1 MMMRSEHTSTQQ
13 WLQRSILLGLS
24 IVLILT
30 ASLIMPCK
38 SIAEKIYSYLDEQG
52 NLAWTD
58 NYDNIPERYRAKVKI
73 TERSVTQPAQTTS
86 FGAMHNMVTGW
97 AQHVTGT
104 IGSFAP
110 AFSGFSSSQSNIA
123 TAAGLGALICIIAM
137 YMSRSQVVKFLSLW
151 VLVLIGIIT
160 PVLLYT
166 SEDGIGDVMKAKAAD
181 ATKKQQDRLQPVP

>member
-1 MMMRSEHTSTQQ
+1 MRIKHTLTQQ
-13 WLQRSILLGLS
+13 WLQRSMLLGLS
-24 IVLILT
+24 IVLIIS
-30 ASLIMPCK
+30 ASLVMPCE
-38 SIAEKIYSYLDEQG
+38 STAEKIYSYLDEQG

-58 NYDNIPERYRAKVKI
+58 NYDNIPERYRAKVKT

-86 FGAMHNMVTGW
+86 FGTLHTMVTGW

-104 IGSFAP
+104 IGSVAP

-123 TAAGLGALICIIAM
+123 ITAGLGALTCILAM

-166 SEDGIGDVMKAKAAD
+166 SKDGVGDVMKAKAAD